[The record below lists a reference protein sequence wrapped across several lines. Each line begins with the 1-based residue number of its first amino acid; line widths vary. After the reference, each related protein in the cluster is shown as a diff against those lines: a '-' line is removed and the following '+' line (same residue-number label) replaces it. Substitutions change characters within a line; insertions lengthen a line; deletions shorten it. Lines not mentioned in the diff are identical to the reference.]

1 MTPQNPTEYC
11 PTPKEEIL
19 LEVLINPEYRMKSVT
34 EICRIAKCDRST
46 YYDAFSK
53 PGFVELYKSKSM
65 DIVRQAVAPVLNAFV
80 REALR
85 GSFKHGKLI
94 LDMAGLVTEEQ
105 QARIDKLKVDATKAN
120 EDETDTTED
129 DGFIDALTGKV
140 DEIWQEE

>member
-34 EICRIAKCDRST
+34 DICRIAKCDRST
-46 YYDAFSK
+46 YYEAFSK

-65 DIVRQAVAPVLNAFV
+65 DIVKQSVAPVLNTFV

-85 GSFKHGKLI
+85 GSYQHGKLI

-105 QARIDKLKVDATKAN
+105 KARTDKLKAEAIKAN
-120 EDETDTTED
+120 EDETDQTED
-129 DGFIDALTGKV
+129 DGFIDALSRKV
-140 DEIWQEE
+140 DEIWQE